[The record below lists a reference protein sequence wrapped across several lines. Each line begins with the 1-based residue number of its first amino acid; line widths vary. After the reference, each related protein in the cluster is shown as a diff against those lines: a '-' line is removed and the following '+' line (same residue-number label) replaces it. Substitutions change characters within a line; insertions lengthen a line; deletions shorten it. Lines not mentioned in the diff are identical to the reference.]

1 MGKSQKLKPKPSD
14 DRKKSMEVQ
23 SRNKVESAESLDSEK
38 LQQVSVKPKSLKP
51 EEFEES
57 VGVQESQELEA
68 VGEFQQDQP
77 KSQKLKPKQSDNK
90 KKSVE
95 VQSRNKLENVES
107 LDSEKLQQESIKPNS
122 LKPEEIT

>member
-1 MGKSQKLKPKPSD
+1 MGKSQKLKPNPSEN
-14 DRKKSMEVQ
+14 RKKSMKVQ
-23 SRNKVESAESLDSEK
+23 LRNKLDSVESLDSEN
-38 LQQVSVKPKSLKP
+38 LQQEGINPKSLKP

-57 VGVQESQELEA
+57 VAVQESQEIEA

-95 VQSRNKLENVES
+95 VQSRSKLENIES
-107 LDSEKLQQESIKPNS
+107 LD
-122 LKPEEIT
+122 